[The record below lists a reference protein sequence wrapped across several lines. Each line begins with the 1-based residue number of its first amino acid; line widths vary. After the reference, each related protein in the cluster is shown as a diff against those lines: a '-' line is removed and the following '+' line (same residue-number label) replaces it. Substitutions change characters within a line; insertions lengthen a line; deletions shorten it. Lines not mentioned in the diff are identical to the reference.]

1 MSNDQNM
8 IKEARDIVEGLIRH
22 QRTADDRLSNFEKQ
36 VDDLK
41 KAVRIS
47 NEANYRSATTEI
59 GNDDRE
65 LDRYV
70 REDGSLRLTT
80 EQKSMQVPG
89 QGTIKVEEPGL
100 LDTPDLAS
108 TWHADLVK
116 AARERS
122 MSRMLMRDPHT
133 PKQDLKLFR
142 LLQRAP
148 SNIAPAIKRSIY
160 DGAGVGGELIPDQ
173 YIAELYQS
181 FQTPRG
187 LRALLNS
194 VEVDRNTILIPR
206 LDRGG
211 RPFLKGMVTSDS
223 PAAYQASTIA
233 TSQKSI
239 SMSGMA
245 CRFVIDDAIAEDSA
259 IALVPTLQ
267 RQIAQ
272 DLEDAF
278 EDALINGDSAA
289 THQDDIAN
297 WNIRERWG
305 TSGPALGGSS
315 DHRRAFQGMR
325 AASLSA
331 AKNTGLDISSFDFAK
346 YLELVAKLG
355 ELSAANKVCIASPE
369 AVINHLLSLTQVATL
384 DKFGPQATVLSGQI
398 ASLAGIP
405 IVVSRFLSAD
415 LAASGKYDNVTKT
428 KTGLIIASTD
438 SWSVYNKRGILIE
451 QDKDITA
458 GAINLVATMRS
469 TFASV
474 DADATKNVAFGFN
487 LA

>member
-1 MSNDQNM
+1 MTTQDQNM
-8 IKEARDIVEGLIRH
+8 ITEAREIVDGLIRH
-22 QRTADDRLSNFEKQ
+22 QRNAEDRLNNFEKQ
-36 VDDLK
+36 VEDLK
-41 KAVRIS
+41 HAQRLTS
-47 NEANYRSATTEI
+47 EAQIKSAPEI

-70 REDGSLRLTT
+70 RADGSLRLTS
-80 EQKSMQVPG
+80 EQKSMAVPG
-89 QGTIKVEEPGL
+89 QGTIKIEEAGL
-100 LDTPDLAS
+100 LDTDHAS
-108 TWHADLVK
+108 SPWHAELIEC
-116 AARERS
+116 ARERS
-122 MSRMLMRDPHT
+122 LSRMLMRDPHT

-148 SNIAPAIKRSIY
+148 RNLAPSIKKSIY
-160 DGAGVGGELIPDQ
+160 DGAGVGAELIPDQ
-173 YIAELYQS
+173 FIADLYQS
-181 FQTPRG
+181 FEVPRG
-187 LRALLNS
+187 LRSLFRS
-194 VEVDRNTILIPR
+194 VDVERNTILVPR

-211 RPFLKGMVTSDS
+211 RPYLKGMVTSDS

-233 TSQKSI
+233 TSQKTI
-239 SMSGMA
+239 SMSGLA

-297 WNIRERWG
+297 WNIRDRWG
-305 TSGPALGGSS
+305 AAGLGGSS
-315 DHRRAFQGMR
+315 DHRRAFLGMR
-325 AASLSA
+325 AAAFDKS
-331 AKNTGLDISSFDFAK
+331 TTLDIAAFDYAK
-346 YLELVAKLG
+346 FLELVATMG
-355 ELSAANKVCIASPE
+355 ELSAANKVCVASPE
-369 AVINHLLSLTQVATL
+369 AVIEHLLGLTQVATL

-398 ASLAGIP
+398 ASLAGLP
-405 IVVSRFLSAD
+405 IVVSRFLSKD
-415 LAASGKYDNVTKT
+415 LHTNGLYTGASA
-428 KTGLIIASTD
+428 KTGLIVAATD
-438 SWSVYNKRGILIE
+438 SWSIYQKRGILVE

-458 GAINLVATMRS
+458 GAINLVATQRA
-469 TFASV
+469 TFASI

>member
-22 QRTADDRLSNFEKQ
+22 QKTADNRLSNFEKQ

-89 QGTIKVEEPGL
+89 QGTIKVDEPGL
-100 LDTPDLAS
+100 LDSPDLAS

-173 YIAELYQS
+173 FIADLYQS
-181 FQTPRG
+181 FEVPRG
-187 LRALLNS
+187 LRSLLNS

-211 RPFLKGMVTSDS
+211 RPYLKGMVTSDS

-297 WNIRERWG
+297 WNIRDRWG
-305 TSGPALGGSS
+305 ASGLGGSS
-315 DHRRAFQGMR
+315 DHRRAFLGMR
-325 AASLSA
+325 AASFDKS
-331 AKNTGLDISSFDFAK
+331 TTLDISSFDFAK

-398 ASLAGIP
+398 GSLAGIP

-415 LAASGKYDNVTKT
+415 MNASGLYDNVTKT

-438 SWSVYNKRGILIE
+438 SWSVYNKRGVLVE

-458 GAINLVATMRS
+458 GAINLVATMRA

>member
-1 MSNDQNM
+1 MSNDQDM
-8 IKEARDIVEGLIRH
+8 IKEARSIVDGLIKH
-22 QRTADDRLSNFEKQ
+22 QRNAEDRLQGFEKQ
-36 VDDLK
+36 VEDLK
-41 KAVRIS
+41 KAVRLS
-47 NEANYRSATTEI
+47 NEANYRSAKPQI
-59 GNDDRE
+59 SNDDRE

-70 REDGSLRLTT
+70 REDGTLRLTT
-80 EQKSMQVPG
+80 EQKSMAVPG
-89 QGTIKVEEPGL
+89 QGTIKVEEAGL
-100 LDTPDLAS
+100 LDTHEAANN
-108 TWHADLVK
+108 WHAELIQV
-116 AARERS
+116 ARERS

-133 PKQDLKLFR
+133 PKQDLKLYR

-148 SNIAPAIKRSIY
+148 SNITPAIKKSIY
-160 DGAGVGGELIPDQ
+160 DGAGVGAELIPDQ
-173 YIAELYQS
+173 FIADLYQS
-181 FQTPRG
+181 FEVPRG
-187 LRALLNS
+187 LRSLLRS
-194 VEVDRNTILIPR
+194 VEVDRNTILVPR

-278 EDALINGDSAA
+278 EDAMINGDSAA

-297 WNIRERWG
+297 WNIRDRWG
-305 TSGPALGGSS
+305 SSGLGGSS
-315 DHRRAFQGMR
+315 DHRRAFLGMR
-325 AASLSA
+325 AAA
-331 AKNTGLDISSFDFAK
+331 ADKLATVDISSFSYTKF
-346 YLELVAKLG
+346 LELVAELG

-369 AVINHLLSLTQVATL
+369 AVIEHLLSLSQVATL

-405 IVVSRFLSAD
+405 IVVSRFLSKDLRAD
-415 LAASGKYDNVTKT
+415 GLYDNVTKT
-428 KTGLIIASTD
+428 KTGLIVAATD
-438 SWSVYNKRGILIE
+438 SWAVYNKRGILVE

-458 GAINLVATMRS
+458 GAINLVATMRA

-474 DADATKNVAFGFN
+474 DADATKNVAFGVN